1 MSNDNNH
8 FREWVTQFRRLA
20 LGVSVGLC
28 VGSASGQVPI
38 AQTPLFLTSS
48 ADPNIMF
55 VLDDSGSMM
64 FEVTPEQAI
73 GSDARYIYPRVNG
86 NYGADDYT
94 NRVPSFRSEVGDG
107 SSASERAFA
116 AMMRSPRI
124 NKSYYDP
131 AVTYKP
137 WAKPAGTPITGA
149 TPPVDASK
157 NEFEHASITAAPN
170 HPFFNTGTRNL
181 TGTNTQSAIW
191 VYCNNYNGGT
201 GWTSCSAS
209 ANSSRSFYPAV
220 YFRYDGGAVNVRDS
234 YTRIEIRPE
243 ASRPAPFTGQPY
255 TGEGRTNRTDCALA
269 AVGSCT
275 YAEEIQNFANWYTY
289 YRSRMLSAQAGIGRA
304 FVSQPENMR
313 VGFGSIN
320 QGSNSVD
327 GVSTPTIRLGVR
339 PFTGSDRN
347 AFFSRLYTGITD
359 RNGTPLREALDD
371 AGRYFSR
378 TDNRGPWG
386 AVPGVDNTTAHLTC
400 RQSYTIL
407 MTDGYWS
414 TGTAPI
420 SGNIDG
426 SNGPT
431 ITGPNGQ
438 TYTYS
443 AVTPFTD
450 SRSGTLADVAMYYWK
465 RDLRPTLDNK
475 VPVSPRN
482 PAFWQHMVTYGV
494 GLGVTGSVDPATA
507 FSAIDADP
515 PVSVTWTNPFSS
527 DDAVSEPAKIDDLLH
542 ASVNARGGFFSAA
555 DPETFA
561 KQLSD
566 VLSDIVARV
575 AGSGTSAAT
584 SSAVLQTDTL
594 LYNAS
599 FRSNDWSGTIV
610 AREVQDDGNPGA
622 KKWDAEEKLAGR
634 SESSRNIFTLKS
646 SDDSAVALQ
655 LGNLSTA
662 QQAALAVNPTGAA
675 ATAATA
681 EDRIAWLRGVDN
693 PGLRSRASAGTPSIT
708 QKIGDI
714 IGSDPL
720 FVSRRDYGYSLIQGP
735 EKSSYNAFR
744 ATSAYK
750 NRPDVIYV
758 GTNGGMLHAF
768 HAGTPYVGTPP
779 STSMDP
785 DGGTELFAY
794 VPSELLLPGTSGA
807 HAQINELMRSDYSH
821 RYFVDGSAET
831 SDAYWDGSWKTVLV
845 GAMGAGGRTVFA
857 LDVTDPE
864 NFSATKVL
872 WEFRYANVPCVADP
886 TGAAGSKAC
895 RDIGYGVTKPKVV
908 RLPTGRWAAVFGNGY
923 NSDDHRAKLMV
934 VDLKTGRLLYV
945 VDSGQGSL
953 GATTS
958 NGMGPVETTDWPVNN
973 LNLSRVYAGDLL
985 GNLWRVQFP
994 ANGAAPIIARVFTAT
1009 DGAGTRQ
1016 PITSKPKIALRPGST
1031 SELVITVGTG
1041 SFFRT
1046 GDDSTVSPQ
1055 VQTFYGVFDNST
1067 ATVTN
1072 VIRSQLRAQTI
1083 TTNSGEVVVGSKT
1096 WPAGSLRYVTQNSL
1110 SPSDKGWRLDL
1121 PVAGERVISEAT
1133 FPSGAFQE
1141 RVRFTTLIPDD
1152 DPCGSGRNGFVLDIC
1167 LVNGGRC
1174 LEPNLDLNEDGNIDS
1189 ADTTGGGTPSGLGGT
1204 TGETLTTIRAGDKAT
1219 DYMYGGDGNKVG
1231 DSRNTAGPAGR
1242 QSWRQL
1248 R

>member
-1 MSNDNNH
+1 MIKEKNYSRVWSIMIRKMA
-8 FREWVTQFRRLA
+8 F
-20 LGVSVGLC
+20 GLSTSLC
-28 VGSASGQVPI
+28 LGSAVAQVNI

-55 VLDDSGSMM
+55 VLDDSGSMHW
-64 FEVTPEQAI
+64 EVTPDEAI
-73 GSDARYIYPRVNG
+73 GNTGYYMFPRVAG
-86 NYGADDYT
+86 NYGGTDYN
-94 NRVPSFRSEVGDG
+94 NRVPSFRSEAADG
-107 SSASERAFA
+107 GTAAEHAFA

-131 AVTYKP
+131 SVTYKP
-137 WAKPAGTPITGA
+137 WAKPTGMAIAA
-149 TPPVDASK
+149 TPAVVTAK
-157 NEFEHASITAAPN
+157 GEFEAASITAAPH
-170 HPFFNTGTRNL
+170 HPVRNTGVRNL
-181 TGTNTQSAIW
+181 TANNNENATW
-191 VYCNNYNGGT
+191 VYCDNYNNGA
-201 GWTSCSAS
+201 GWTTCNAVT
-209 ANSSRSFYPAV
+209 ATRSFYPAV
-220 YFRYDGGAVNVRDS
+220 YFRYNGGAVNVRAS

-243 ASRPAPFTGQPY
+243 ASRPAPFTGLPY
-255 TGEGRTNRTDCALA
+255 TGEGRTKRTDCALA
-269 AVGSCT
+269 ALGSCT

-289 YRSRMLSAQAGIGRA
+289 YRSRMLASQAGIGRA
-304 FVSQPENMR
+304 FVTQAESMR
-313 VGFGSIN
+313 VGFGAIN
-320 QGSNSVD
+320 RASSTID
-327 GVSTPTIRLGVR
+327 GVATRTVIRGVR
-339 PFTGSDRN
+339 PFAGADRN
-347 AFFSRLYTGITD
+347 EFFNQLYTGVWTPA
-359 RNGTPLREALDD
+359 NTPLRRALDD
-371 AGRYFSR
+371 VGQYFSR
-378 TDNRGPWG
+378 ADNAGPWG
-386 AVPGVDNTTAHLTC
+386 AIPGTNNTTAHLTC
-400 RQSYTIL
+400 RQSYSIL
-407 MTDGYWS
+407 MTDGYWNSDAAS
-414 TGTAPI
+414 TTGAAA
-420 SGNIDG
+420 NVDG

-431 ITGPNGQ
+431 ITGPNSQ
-438 TYTYS
+438 TFTYS

-450 SRSGTLADVAMYYWK
+450 NRSNTLADVAMYYWK
-465 RDLRPTLDNK
+465 RDLRPGLDNK

-494 GLGVTGSVDPATA
+494 GLGVSGSVDPATA
-507 FSAIDADP
+507 FGAIDAVPAVNINWADP
-515 PVSVTWTNPFSS
+515 SATN
-527 DDAVSEPAKIDDLLH
+527 PAKIDDLLH
-542 ASVNARGGFFSAA
+542 AAVNARGGFFSAA
-555 DPETFA
+555 DPDTFA

-566 VLSDIVARV
+566 VLKDIVARV

-599 FRSNDWSGTIV
+599 FRSSDWSGTIV
-610 AREVQDDGNPGA
+610 AREVQSDGNPGA
-622 KKWDAEEKLAGR
+622 KKWDAEEKLAGL
-634 SESSRNIFTLKS
+634 SESSRKIFTLKS

-655 LGNLSTA
+655 LANLSTA
-662 QQAALAVNPTGAA
+662 QQAALAINPTGAA

-681 EDRIAWLRGVDN
+681 DDRVAWLRGVEN

-735 EKSSYNAFR
+735 EKSTYNAFR

-785 DGGTELFAY
+785 DGGSELFAY
-794 VPSELLLPGTSGA
+794 VPSELLLPGASGS
-807 HAQINELMRSDYSH
+807 HAQINELMRSDYNH

-831 SDAYWDGSWKTVLV
+831 SDAHWDGSWKTVLV

-864 NFSATKVL
+864 NFNASKVL

-895 RDIGYGVTKPKVV
+895 RDMGYGVTKPKVV

-923 NSDDHRAKLMV
+923 NSADHRAKLMV
-934 VDLKTGRLLYV
+934 VDMKTGRLLYV
-945 VDSGQGSL
+945 VDTAQGAA
-953 GATTS
+953 ATP

-994 ANGAAPIIARVFTAT
+994 SNGAAPVLARVFTAT
-1009 DGAGTRQ
+1009 DGSGNRQ
-1016 PITSKPKIALRPGST
+1016 PITSKPKLALKPGST
-1031 SELVITVGTG
+1031 SELVVTVGTG
-1041 SFFRT
+1041 SFFRV
-1046 GDDSTVSPQ
+1046 GDDSIISPQ
-1055 VQTFYGVFDNST
+1055 VQTFYGVFDDSA
-1067 ATVTN
+1067 ATVAN
-1072 VIRSQLRAQTI
+1072 VIRSQLRSQTI
-1083 TTNSGEVVVGSKT
+1083 TSNAGDVVVGSKT

-1110 SPSDKGWRLDL
+1110 APSDRGWRLDL

-1133 FPSGAFQE
+1133 FPSGAYQE

-1152 DPCGSGRNGFVLDIC
+1152 DPCGSGRNGFVMDIC

-1174 LEPNLDLNEDGNIDS
+1174 LEPNLDLNNDGNIDS
-1189 ADTTGGGTPSGLGGT
+1189 SDTTGAGTPSGLGGT

>member
-1 MSNDNNH
+1 MSNENNH
-8 FREWVTQFRRLA
+8 SREWIDLFRRLA
-20 LGVSVGLC
+20 LAASVGLC
-28 VGSASGQVPI
+28 VGSVSAQVNI

-55 VLDDSGSMM
+55 TLDDSGSMM
-64 FEVTPEQAI
+64 FEVTPGQAI
-73 GSDARYIYPRVNG
+73 GGDAYYVYPRVSG
-86 NYGADDYT
+86 NYGDGDYS

-116 AMMRSPRI
+116 AMSRSPHI

-131 AVTYKP
+131 SITYRP
-137 WAKPAGTPITGA
+137 WVKPAGMAITA
-149 TPPVDASK
+149 TPAVVAAK
-157 NEFEHASITAAPN
+157 NEFEPASITAAPH
-170 HPFFNTGTRNL
+170 HPIRNTGVRNL
-181 TGTNTQSAIW
+181 TVGNSESATW
-191 VYCNNYNGGT
+191 VTCSNYNGGS
-201 GWTSCSAS
+201 GWTSCATTTET
-209 ANSSRSFYPAV
+209 RSFFPAL
-220 YFRYDGGAVNVRDS
+220 YFRYDGGAVNLRDS

-243 ASRPAPFTGQPY
+243 GSRPAPFTGLPY
-255 TGEGRTNRTDCALA
+255 TGEGRTKRSDCALA
-269 AVGSCT
+269 ALGSCT

-289 YRSRMLSAQAGIGRA
+289 YRSRMLSSQAGIGKA
-304 FVSQPENMR
+304 FVAQSESMR
-313 VGFGSIN
+313 VGFASIN
-320 QGSNSVD
+320 KGAQTID
-327 GVSTPTIRLGVR
+327 GVSTRTIRRGVR
-339 PFTGSDRN
+339 PFSGANRN
-347 AFFSRLYTGITD
+347 NFFEDLYTGVTD
-359 RNGTPLREALDD
+359 TVGTPLRRALDD
-371 AGRYFSR
+371 VGKYFSR
-378 TDNRGPWG
+378 SDNAGPWG
-386 AVPGVDNTTAHLTC
+386 AVPGTNNTTAHLTC
-400 RQSYTIL
+400 RQSYSIL
-407 MTDGYWS
+407 MTDGYWNGDAAS
-414 TGTAPI
+414 I

-431 ITGPNGQ
+431 ITGPNSQ
-438 TYTYS
+438 SFTYS
-443 AVTPFTD
+443 AVSPFTD
-450 SRSGTLADVAMYYWK
+450 SRSNTLADVAMYYWK

-494 GLGVTGSVDPATA
+494 GLGVKGNIDPATA
-507 FSAIDADP
+507 FSAIDAVPAVNITWPDP
-515 PVSVTWTNPFSS
+515 TPE
-527 DDAVSEPAKIDDLLH
+527 DDPGKIDDLLH
-542 ASVNARGGFFSAA
+542 AAVNARGGFFSAA
-555 DPETFA
+555 DPEAFA

-599 FRSNDWSGTIV
+599 FRSSDWSGTIV
-610 AREVQDDGNPGA
+610 ARAVQDDGNPGA

-785 DGGTELFAY
+785 DGGAELFAY

-1041 SFFRT
+1041 SFFRAD
-1046 GDDSTVSPQ
+1046 DDSTVSPQ
-1055 VQTFYGVFDNST
+1055 VQTFYGVFDDT
-1067 ATVTN
+1067 AATVVN
-1072 VIRSQLRAQTI
+1072 VIRSQLRSQTI
-1083 TTNSGEVVVGSKT
+1083 TSNSGEVVVGSKT
-1096 WPAGSLRYVTQNSL
+1096 WPAGSLRYVTQNGL